1 MIDIDNPEG
10 LMVWLMNYLADTFGN
25 SAVLK
30 GGMELRLLDCPRHT
44 NDIDYVFVP
53 FSSKKDIGEQ
63 ILRALR
69 QVPKLRVE
77 HSINSKCLRCI
88 CEFQGIRAQ
97 IEVNVAE
104 QCESQ
109 ELTTAT
115 LARAHNQQGRIVRGM
130 RFDVALAH
138 KIAAWNERG
147 LIRDLY
153 DCAFMAD
160 ILSVCPHRDTLE
172 RRLAKSEIRT
182 GRITKRIPMGI
193 PDLISKLKETL
204 TSLTHQA
211 VEQQLQDFFFP
222 EQLPGIEKKMR
233 IGLRKLLDSLEELE
247 VQL

>member
-1 MIDIDNPEG
+1 MIDIDSPEG

-53 FSSKKDIGEQ
+53 FSSKKDIGER

-69 QVPKLRVE
+69 QVPELRVE

-88 CEFQGIRAQ
+88 CEYRGMRTQ

-130 RFDVALAH
+130 RFDMALAH

-160 ILSVCPHRDTLE
+160 ILAVRPHRDTLV
-172 RRLAKSEIRT
+172 RRLAKSEIRL
-182 GRITKRIPMGI
+182 GRRAKKVSMGI
-193 PDLISKLKETL
+193 PDLISNLKDAVA
-204 TSLTHQA
+204 SLTPRA
-211 VEQQLQDFFFP
+211 VEQQLQDFFIP
-222 EQLPGIEKKMR
+222 EQLPGIEKKIR
-233 IGLRKLLDSLEELE
+233 IGLRKLLDSLEE
-247 VQL
+247 